1 MKIYISADFEGA
13 TGVTTLK
20 HTLAA
25 RGAEFERSRAFWVD
39 DINAM
44 IEGALEAGA
53 REFLVNEA
61 HAEMTYM
68 LPERLRPEARY
79 IQGHIK
85 PDFHMCGIDET
96 FAAAFLFTH
105 SGAGSGEKG
114 VLSHTYVRDFYNVR
128 LNGHLVGELHMN
140 ALLAG
145 TYGVP
150 VALVVGDAQTCEEAK
165 GFFGEVTCVATM
177 EGIDRFAAVHLV
189 PQETKRRIH
198 NGAKTALDNLS
209 RYRPKTLAPPYSLE
223 IDFTE
228 VTMATIASFIPGVKR
243 LGSRTVSVTH
253 HDYRTLYNLCLVLQL
268 LTRGAYVKDV

>member
-44 IEGALEAGA
+44 IEGALAAGV

-96 FAAAFLFTH
+96 FDAAFLFTH

-128 LNGHLVGELHMN
+128 LNGQLVGEMHMN

-145 TYGVP
+145 TYRVP

-165 GFFGEVTCVATM
+165 EFLGEVTCVATM
-177 EGIDRFAAVHLV
+177 EGIDRFAANHFV
-189 PQETKRRIH
+189 PQETQRRIRE
-198 NGAKTALDNLS
+198 GAKAAVENLA
-209 RYRPKTLAPPYSLE
+209 RYGPKRLPPPYTLE

-228 VTMATIASFIPGVKR
+228 VTMATISSFIPGVKR
-243 LGSRTVSVTH
+243 LGPRTVSFTH
-253 HDYRTLYNLCLVLQL
+253 DDYRVLYNFSLVLQL
-268 LTRGAYVKDV
+268 LSRGAYVKDV

>member
-25 RGAEFERSRAFWVD
+25 RGGDFERARVFWVD

-44 IEGALEAGA
+44 IEGAVQAGA

-68 LPERLRPEARY
+68 LPERLRAEAHY
-79 IQGHIK
+79 VQGHIK
-85 PDFHMCGIDET
+85 PDFHMCGIDES
-96 FAAAFLFTH
+96 FNGAFLFTH
-105 SGAGSGEKG
+105 AGAGSGERG
-114 VLSHTYVRDFYNVR
+114 VLSHTFVRDFYNVR
-128 LNGHLVGELHMN
+128 LNGQLVGEMHMN

-150 VALVVGDAQTCEEAK
+150 VAMVVGDAQTCEEARAY
-165 GFFGEVTCVATM
+165 FGDVTCVATM
-177 EGIDRFAAVHLV
+177 EGIDRFAAMHLV
-189 PQETKRRIH
+189 PQESQRRIRE
-198 NGAKTALDNLS
+198 GAKAAVQNLA
-209 RYRPKTLAPPYSLE
+209 RYRPKTLPPPYTLE

-228 VTMATIASFIPGVKR
+228 VTMATISSFIPGVKR
-243 LGSRTVSVTH
+243 LTPRTVSVTH
-253 HDYRTLYNLCLVLQL
+253 DDYRTLYNFCLVLQL